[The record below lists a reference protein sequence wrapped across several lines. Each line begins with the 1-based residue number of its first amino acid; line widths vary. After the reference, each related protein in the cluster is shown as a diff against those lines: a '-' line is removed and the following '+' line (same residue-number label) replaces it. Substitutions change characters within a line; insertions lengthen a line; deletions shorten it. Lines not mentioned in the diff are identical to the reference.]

1 MDILDRQKKSSR
13 GACFSEQ
20 TPQTKSG
27 CLEVQQDRDQE
38 RQQAEKFGGREADE
52 QAALLAVG
60 RRGVAPRAFEEATED
75 VAHTDGGHTGT
86 DSGQTGA
93 DERSSRSEEH
103 TSELQS
109 LMRSSYAVLC
119 FKKNN
124 TP

>member
-60 RRGVAPRAFEEATED
+60 RRGVAQRAFEEATED

-93 DERSSRSEEH
+93 DERSSLNEIGRASCRE
-103 TSELQS
+103 
-109 LMRSSYAVLC
+109 RVCPYV
-119 FKKNN
+119 
-124 TP
+124 